1 MSSVNRPDKVSL
13 DAYSDPQLQ
22 LQNGDGVYSRF
33 TNILRTP
40 ILNAKGIQLLN
51 ANFINSRLQLDD
63 NTQLM
68 FWYYTNTSGTPQLRC
83 IRLQPSNYI
92 AGTTVF
98 TNFVRNRY
106 FNTVDELVAA
116 LNQAASAGG
125 DTNVL
130 NPFFTAG
137 QLSFSYDPA
146 ARKISIVTTNGS
158 VSIGPAA
165 ADDPAV
171 LAAMRGNTIVMNT
184 FSGNVVQPNVPG
196 LTMNS
201 RIGFARSFF
210 SRPLWFSAGGTQ
222 QIVASST
229 GRFEVTPIIADAN
242 PILVGTQNVGVYI
255 SVVNGAGMD
264 STGRKNLLQTV
275 PIQVAPLN
283 INSYTCS
290 SVEKPALSVPNE
302 IYEITVDLL
311 DDFGRPF
318 HQPPNYNTQL
328 ALAIYY

>member
-1 MSSVNRPDKVSL
+1 MSSTNRPDKVSL

-22 LQNGDGVYSRF
+22 TQNGNGVYSRF

-63 NTQLM
+63 NSQLM
-68 FWYYTNTSGTPQLRC
+68 FFYWFGSIGNLQMV
-83 IRLQPSNYI
+83 RLLPSNFI
-92 AGTTVF
+92 PAAGF
-98 TNFVRNRY
+98 TAFTRNRY
-106 FNTVDELVAA
+106 LNSVDELVAA
-116 LNQAASAGG
+116 LNTSASAGG
-125 DTNVL
+125 DVFAS
-130 NPFFTAG
+130 NPLWAANAII
-137 QLSFSYDPA
+137 FSYNA
-146 ARKISIVTTNGS
+146 ASRKITVQSRTADVIS
-158 VSIGPAA
+158 PAA

-171 LAAMRGNTIVMNT
+171 IAAMASNQFTMQTIGGVRIQPY
-184 FSGNVVQPNVPG
+184 VQTI
-196 LTMNS
+196 TMNA
-201 RIGFARSFF
+201 RLGFAMS
-210 SRPLWFSAGGTQ
+210 SVARPLWGG
-222 QIVASST
+222 VSSVPRAANQT
-229 GRFEVTPIIADAN
+229 GVLAVSIEADAS
-242 PILVGTQNVGVYI
+242 PILLGTQNIGVYV

-264 STGRKNLLQTV
+264 QTGRKNLLQTV
-275 PIQVAPLN
+275 PIEVAPLN

-318 HQPPNYNTQL
+318 FQPPNYNTEL